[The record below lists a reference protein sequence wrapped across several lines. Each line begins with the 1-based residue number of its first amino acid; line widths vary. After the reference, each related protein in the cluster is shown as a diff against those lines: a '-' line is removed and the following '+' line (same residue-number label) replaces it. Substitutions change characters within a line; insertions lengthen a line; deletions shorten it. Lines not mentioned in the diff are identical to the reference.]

1 MPLSSE
7 TIALLRDEAYLAL
20 CRHAL
25 DRAISEA
32 STKTQ
37 QIRETRPPFGILATK
52 KTRETFEKSLQDA
65 VNGETALQ
73 HRIDKVAMLET
84 WIRSE
89 LRPQIHR
96 YLHEVSPEY
105 RCGSDVRSALTQI
118 SNQIAIY
125 AESLQAYAREVRTL
139 GLTIVNREGRE
150 NINRAYA
157 DLKQSASAL
166 DCQTLQ
172 YELNAQRVARVTEKT
187 IFDGIRPPEPPIP
200 TQAITVDRLAKL
212 DETEAIVQMQQIEAT
227 IRATIA
233 ERIPH
238 LQAAIDAAHE
248 HVAQRESAYL
258 DTYWQQLR
266 AHAQTHYVAE
276 RDLDEVLN
284 ELSSRYIAQHKL
296 QEVLQSPYLHER

>member
-1 MPLSSE
+1 MSLSPE

-25 DRAISEA
+25 DCAISEA
-32 STKTQ
+32 SAKTQ
-37 QIRETRPPFGILATK
+37 QVRETRPPFGILATK
-52 KTRETFEKSLQDA
+52 KTRDVFEKSLQDA

-73 HRIDKVAMLET
+73 HRLDKVAMLET

-96 YLHEVSPEY
+96 YLHLVSAEY
-105 RCGSDVRSALTQI
+105 KRGSDVRSALTQI
-118 SNQIAIY
+118 SNQIASY
-125 AESLQAYAREVRTL
+125 AESLQAYAREVRSL
-139 GLTIVNREGRE
+139 GLAIVNREGRD

-157 DLKQSASAL
+157 DLKQSAAAL

-172 YELNAQRVARVTEKT
+172 YELNAQRVARVAEKT
-187 IFDGIRPPEPPIP
+187 IFDGLRTPEPPIP
-200 TQAITVDRLAKL
+200 TQAITVDRLARL
-212 DETEAIVQMQQIEAT
+212 DETEATGQIQQIEAT

-233 ERIPH
+233 ERIPQ

-248 HVAQRESAYL
+248 HVSQRESAYL
-258 DTYWQQLR
+258 DNYWQQLR
-266 AHAQTHYVAE
+266 THAQTHYVAE

-284 ELSSRYIAQHKL
+284 ELSSRYIAQHRQ